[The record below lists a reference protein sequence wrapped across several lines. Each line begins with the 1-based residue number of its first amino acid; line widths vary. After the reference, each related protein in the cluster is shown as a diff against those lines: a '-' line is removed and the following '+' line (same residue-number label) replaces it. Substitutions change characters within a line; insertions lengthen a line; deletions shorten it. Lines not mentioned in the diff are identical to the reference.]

1 AVRSSPGL
9 CRSAFR
15 VRRSA
20 LMHRNGRREINA
32 ERETWNVERRKTAAN
47 AALLRALLI
56 VRRQHEERV
65 LRRLAVFAHRA
76 VAELD
81 DETLAFALG
90 RGAEQ
95 QTEQTIVER
104 ARAHGPGVGQ
114 I

>member
-1 AVRSSPGL
+1 AANGL
-9 CRSAFR
+9 MRRQVLARPMSFR
-15 VRRSA
+15 VPRSPFRVDA
-20 LMHRNGRREINA
+20 PERAARNQRGM
-32 ERETWNVERRKTAAN
+32 WNVEPRKTATN

-56 VRRQHEERV
+56 VRREHEERV

-104 ARAHGPGVGQ
+104 AREIG
-114 I
+114 